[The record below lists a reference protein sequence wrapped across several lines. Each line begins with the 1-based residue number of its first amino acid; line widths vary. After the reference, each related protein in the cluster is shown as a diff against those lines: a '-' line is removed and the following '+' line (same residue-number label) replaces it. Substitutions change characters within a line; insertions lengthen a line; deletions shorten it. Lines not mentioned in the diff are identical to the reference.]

1 MAALIRDQGVEL
13 DLSASSVP
21 GVLDA
26 DNLGR
31 ELLDAAPFGV
41 GAVLELVEVLF
52 STRFPLGA
60 RVHGCH
66 RLRKMPRIS

>member
-1 MAALIRDQGVEL
+1 MAALIRKLKAQQ
-13 DLSASSVP
+13 DLSTSPVP
-21 GVLDA
+21 GVLYA

-31 ELLDAAPFGV
+31 ELLDAASFGV
-41 GAVLELVEVLF
+41 GAILELVEVLF